1 MSQLEDNERRLAV
14 AQEAVDKSRRADK
27 RTKSLLLLSSCLLA
41 FLVVVCGILAW
52 QNGNYAAQAAD
63 AAQAQAAEKKSLAEQ
78 VAAACAKDDF
88 KSSPQGKQVC
98 QRADQVAKDTAAV
111 PGSKGTK
118 ASRELTGEMVPR
130 AVTAGMGARERPAR
144 RVLLERRGVPEN
156 LESPGPQAWREA
168 LASQESRERRATQ
181 ECRARRATPERRA
194 CRAGTAR
201 MVPRRAA
208 GTSLRTGSP
217 TRAPRSRP
225 DPPPTPAQHQPRP
238 RARPRDG
245 LALHLRRLSAE
256 HGHRLSSAEQ
266 IPRHAP

>member
-98 QRADQVAKDTAAV
+98 QRADQVAKDTTPV
-111 PGSKGTK
+111 TGSKGDQGIPGLDGADGKDGTPGRDGRDGRNG
-118 ASRELTGEMVPR
+118 ASGTDGAPGLPG
-130 AVTAGMGARERPAR
+130 AQGAAGQNGAQ
-144 RVLLERRGVPEN
+144 GVPGV
-156 LESPGPQAWREA
+156 PGEKGDKGDKGDPGEQGQKGDQGIPGRDGAD
-168 LASQESRERRATQ
+168 
-181 ECRARRATPERRA
+181 
-194 CRAGTAR
+194 GKD
-201 MVPRRAA
+201 
-208 GTSLRTGSP
+208 GSP
-217 TRAPRSRP
+217 PSSWNFTQDGVTYACTPQ
-225 DPPPTPAQHQPRP
+225 PPGSTTYTCTASTPTPSPSP
-238 RARPRDG
+238 
-245 LALHLRRLSAE
+245 
-256 HGHRLSSAEQ
+256 
-266 IPRHAP
+266 

>member
-111 PGSKGTK
+111 PGSKGDQGIPGVDGRDGAPGRDGRDGSPG
-118 ASRELTGEMVPR
+118 ASGAPGAAGAPGSAGEPGIPGAPGV
-130 AVTAGMGARERPAR
+130 AGSAGQPGIPGEKGDP
-144 RVLLERRGVPEN
+144 GVPGPKGD
-156 LESPGPQAWREA
+156 PGAPGMPGRD
-168 LASQESRERRATQ
+168 
-181 ECRARRATPERRA
+181 
-194 CRAGTAR
+194 GKD
-201 MVPRRAA
+201 
-208 GTSLRTGSP
+208 GSP
-217 TRAPRSRP
+217 PSSWNFTQDGVTYTCTPQ
-225 DPPPTPAQHQPRP
+225 PPGSTTYTCTASTPTPSPSP
-238 RARPRDG
+238 
-245 LALHLRRLSAE
+245 
-256 HGHRLSSAEQ
+256 
-266 IPRHAP
+266 